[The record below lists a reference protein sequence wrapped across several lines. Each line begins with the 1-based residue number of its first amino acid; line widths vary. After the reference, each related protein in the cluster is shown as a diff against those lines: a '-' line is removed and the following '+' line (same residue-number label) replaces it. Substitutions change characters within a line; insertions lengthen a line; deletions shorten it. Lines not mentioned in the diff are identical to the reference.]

1 MPRDSAPKVGNLAP
15 ATDNVQ
21 FFHLRIEA
29 PPRLRSKEKPM
40 KDTIRQLIQQALTQL
55 VTDGVLPEGLT
66 PAIQVE
72 NARDKTHGDFASN
85 IAMMLAKPAGMKPR
99 DLAEKLIAA
108 LPADEQ
114 VSKVE
119 IAGPGFLNFFQ
130 NTQALASRLDAALAD
145 AKLGVK
151 KAGPQQKV
159 VVDLSAPNLA
169 KEMHVGHLRSTIIG
183 DAVSRVLEF
192 LGDDVIRQNH
202 VGDWGTQFGML
213 MAYLQENPITSD
225 ELSDLENFYRAAK
238 KRFDESEAFADRARG
253 LVVKLQAG
261 DPECLKLWTRFKDIS
276 LSHCQ
281 KTYELLNVKLT
292 MADVMGESAYNDDL
306 ANVVNDLKAKGL
318 LVESKGAQCV
328 FLEEF
333 KTAEGEPLPVI
344 VQKADGGY
352 LYATT
357 DLAAVRYRSN
367 VLKADRALY
376 FVDQRQALHFNQ
388 VFEVARRAGFVGH
401 PMQMEH
407 MGFGT
412 MNGADGRPFKTR
424 DGGTVKLIDLLT
436 EAKERAYALVKEK
449 NPELAEAD
457 LRAIGEVVG
466 IGAVKYADLSKHR
479 TSDYSFNFEL
489 MLNFEG
495 NTAPYLL
502 YAYTRVAGVFRK
514 LGKDFD
520 EVDGQII
527 LQAPQEQDL
536 AARLAQFGEILNNVA
551 EKGTP
556 HVLCAYLYDVAGLFS
571 SFYENCPILAADTP
585 EQQQSRLRLAALTGR
600 TLKQG
605 LELLGLETLER
616 M

>member
-1 MPRDSAPKVGNLAP
+1 
-15 ATDNVQ
+15 
-21 FFHLRIEA
+21 
-29 PPRLRSKEKPM
+29 M

-55 VTDGVLPEGLT
+55 TADGVLPEGLA

-85 IAMMLAKPAGMKPR
+85 IAMMLAKPAGLKPR
-99 DLAEKLIAA
+99 DLAEKIIAA
-108 LPADEQ
+108 LPADPQ

-145 AKLGVK
+145 AKLGVH

-159 VVDLSAPNLA
+159 VIDLSAPNLA

-183 DAVSRVLEF
+183 DAVARVLEF
-192 LGDDVIRQNH
+192 LGDEVIRQNH

-213 MAYLQENPITSD
+213 LAYLEENPITSD

-238 KRFDESEAFADRARG
+238 KRFDESPEFADRARG

-261 DPECLKLWTRFKDIS
+261 DAECMTLWTRFKDIS

-306 ANVVNDLKAKGL
+306 ANVVSDLKAKGL
-318 LVESKGAQCV
+318 LVESNGAQCV

-333 KTAEGEPLPVI
+333 KTADGEPLPVI

-367 VLKADRALY
+367 VLHADRALY
-376 FVDQRQALHFNQ
+376 FVDQRQALHFQQ
-388 VFEVARRAGFVGH
+388 VFEVARRAGFITH
-401 PMQMEH
+401 PMQTEH

-436 EAKERAYALVKEK
+436 EAKERAYTLVKEK
-449 NPELAEAD
+449 NPELPEDD
-457 LRAIGEVVG
+457 LRAIAKVVG

-479 TSDYSFNFEL
+479 TSDYSFNFDL

-514 LGKDFD
+514 LGKDFS
-520 EVDGQII
+520 EVDGQIV
-527 LQAPQEQDL
+527 LQAQQEQDL
-536 AARLAQFGEILNNVA
+536 AARLAQFAEILNNVA

-556 HVLCAYLYDVAGLFS
+556 HILCSYLYDVAGLFS